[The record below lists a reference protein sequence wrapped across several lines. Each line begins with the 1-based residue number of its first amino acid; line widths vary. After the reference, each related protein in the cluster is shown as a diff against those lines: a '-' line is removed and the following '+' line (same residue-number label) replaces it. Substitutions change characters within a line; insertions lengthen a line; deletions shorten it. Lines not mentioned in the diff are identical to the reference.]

1 MAEDLIAR
9 YQLDISDLKLQ
20 VAELQKQYAKLSDAE
35 KKAGKDGEDAAKKT
49 AQETEKATEST
60 SELTKKIN
68 DLGKTIIAAFAVER
82 IIAFGEESVKAFAEA
97 EQNALK
103 LKNAVGTNGGLT
115 DDFNRL
121 LKQSGDLQ
129 GITIFSDD
137 QIQSLQIAALQFGL
151 SADEVEKLTPKI
163 IDFAS
168 ATGQDLNSAFGLI
181 VAGANGATRGLRQYG
196 ISIDEGQTKQQNYI
210 QIVDQWTNK
219 INGQAEA
226 IGNTTGGTLTKLSNA
241 WDDLKES
248 IGGAIAPAVIGLSN
262 LAKGFTE
269 LVTPTEKE
277 SIELEKQKESFELLQ
292 LTITQN
298 AIGTKERTNAIK
310 ALQAEYPSLLANV
323 NAEKVTNE
331 QLKGVLEQI
340 NNQYIAK
347 IALSKQQE
355 TIAPFIDAE
364 TNATNK
370 LTLVQNN
377 LQKEL
382 NNVLK
387 QSEKAQTTRENQNK
401 IDELRTIPLA
411 LAVEELIKN
420 RT

>member
-210 QIVDQWTNK
+210 QIVDQ
-219 INGQAEA
+219 
-226 IGNTTGGTLTKLSNA
+226 
-241 WDDLKES
+241 
-248 IGGAIAPAVIGLSN
+248 
-262 LAKGFTE
+262 
-269 LVTPTEKE
+269 
-277 SIELEKQKESFELLQ
+277 
-292 LTITQN
+292 
-298 AIGTKERTNAIK
+298 
-310 ALQAEYPSLLANV
+310 
-323 NAEKVTNE
+323 
-331 QLKGVLEQI
+331 
-340 NNQYIAK
+340 
-347 IALSKQQE
+347 
-355 TIAPFIDAE
+355 
-364 TNATNK
+364 
-370 LTLVQNN
+370 
-377 LQKEL
+377 
-382 NNVLK
+382 
-387 QSEKAQTTRENQNK
+387 
-401 IDELRTIPLA
+401 
-411 LAVEELIKN
+411 
-420 RT
+420 